1 MSHPQTLAVRINLLD
16 WRAEQREYKRKRFI
30 AQLVGAAVAT
40 VIVVGILPVIYY
52 DHLIDAQQARN
63 HYLQQQIATADKQL
77 AEIRELKKTREDLIN
92 RMQVIGE
99 LQRSR
104 SAIVH
109 YFDQLTATI
118 PDGVYLTGLDEKGT
132 TTTLDG
138 VAESNARVSEYM
150 TNLDNSPWFTNP
162 RLIVIKRDDSHGK
175 RRADFTLKVD
185 STSPDQTQNGTSGDA
200 AGKGRAS

>member
-1 MSHPQTLAVRINLLD
+1 MSHPLTLAIRINLLD

-30 AQLVGAAVAT
+30 AQLVGAAIIT
-40 VIVVGILPVIYY
+40 IVVVGVLPVIYY

-77 AEIRELKKTREDLIN
+77 AEIRALKKTRKDLVN
-92 RMQVIGE
+92 RMQVIGK

-109 YFDQLTATI
+109 YFDQLSATI
-118 PDGVYLTGLDEKGT
+118 PDGVYLTGLDENGD

-138 VAESNARVSEYM
+138 VAESNARVSQYM
-150 TNLDNSPWFTNP
+150 TNLDQSAWFTNP
-162 RLIVIKRDDSHGK
+162 RLIVIKRDDSNGQ

-185 STSPDQTQNGTSGDA
+185 SSSPDKSNSGTTGSGGKNA
-200 AGKGRAS
+200 A